1 MTSDLVRV
9 VLVDDH
15 EIVLEGL
22 VMQIDSCPDLEVV
35 GTATRAEEG
44 QRVILQTRPDIAIF
58 DLELPGRGPFDVI
71 EELLSRQ
78 KETRVII
85 LTGHVSDIF
94 VEMALRLKVSS
105 YLLKGEPS
113 QYCIDAIRRVAR
125 GEFCFSSEVQEKIT
139 FDPGTKRYAMRN
151 DCGLSCLTNR
161 QLEVL
166 RYLVQGLSV
175 KEVAREMHL
184 SEKSIDS
191 HKYRIMHRLGIHDR
205 VELSRFAIR
214 EGQALP

>member
-1 MTSDLVRV
+1 MTTDSVRV

-22 VMQIDSCPDLEVV
+22 VMQIDNCPDLEVV

-44 QRVILQTRPDIAIF
+44 QRIILQTQPDIAIF

-78 KETRVII
+78 KETRIII

-94 VEMALRLKVSS
+94 VEMALRLKVSA

-113 QYCIDAIRRVAR
+113 QYCIDAIRRVAD
-125 GEFCFSSEVQEKIT
+125 GEYCFSSEVQERIS
-139 FDPGTKRYAMRN
+139 FDPVTKRYAMRN

-214 EGQALP
+214 EGLSLP